1 MTMRRLLITCAIVLM
16 TLCLFAETNPA
27 YVAYIEQWRAEA
39 QHQEEVYSIPA
50 CITLAQ
56 GLLESA
62 AGQSELATKAN
73 NHFGIKCTSDW
84 TGDTYRHDDETKN
97 ECFRA
102 YDNAADSYRDH
113 SLFLK
118 RGRYARLYELR
129 LDDYRGW
136 AYGLRECG
144 YATDPQYPE
153 KLIRIIEEYGLSGKP
168 VIKDA
173 VVEYVEPLSAREELR
188 QFMAAHT
195 SKKMN
200 GVKYVI
206 AREGDTFANVAFRI
220 NEKERT
226 LRENNDALGRDLEP
240 GDRIYLSK
248 KKKQGLKEHALLWVH
263 PGESL
268 WLIAQREGI
277 RLSSIYEYNGL
288 NRDINVFTTR
298 QKIWICK
305 PPKEK

>member
-1 MTMRRLLITCAIVLM
+1 MKKILFICVMMVLSIRLMA
-16 TLCLFAETNPA
+16 APNPL
-27 YVAYIEQWRAEA
+27 YVAYIEKWREEAER
-39 QHQEEVYSIPA
+39 QEEAYAIPA

-62 AGQSELATKAN
+62 AGQSELAIVAN

-84 TGDTYRHDDETKN
+84 TGLTYVHDDDTKD
-97 ECFRA
+97 ECFRRYA
-102 YDNAADSYRDH
+102 DAAESFRDH

-136 AYGLRECG
+136 AYGLRNCG

-153 KLIRIIEEYGLSGKP
+153 KLIRLIEDYGLAGKME
-168 VIKDA
+168 IKEA
-173 VVEYVEPLSAREELR
+173 IVTYEAPLTAKEELR
-188 QFMAAHT
+188 RFMSSHE

-200 GVKYVI
+200 GIKYII
-206 AREGDTFANVAFRI
+206 AREGDTFANVAFRL

-268 WLIAQREGI
+268 WMISQREGI
-277 RLSSIYEYNGL
+277 MMNSIYEYNGL
-288 NRDINVFTTR
+288 SRDVRVFTTR